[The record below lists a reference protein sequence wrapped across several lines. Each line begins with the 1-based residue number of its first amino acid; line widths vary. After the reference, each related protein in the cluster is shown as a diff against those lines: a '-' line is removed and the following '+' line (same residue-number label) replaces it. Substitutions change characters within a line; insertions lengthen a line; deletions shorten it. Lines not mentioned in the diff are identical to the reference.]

1 MLARS
6 NVVGNSESESC
17 TASEASLSN
26 SPTSFEESYTD
37 QTSDNTPEQSGQDT
51 DTATIVLES

>member
-1 MLARS
+1 MLACS
-6 NVVGNSESESC
+6 NVVGNSESESG
-17 TASEASLSN
+17 TASKASLSN

-37 QTSDNTPEQSGQDT
+37 QTRDNTPEQSGQDT